1 MPPKINQVPLKSEVG
16 RPIGIAPE
24 QQKLVFNAF
33 EQADSS
39 ITRKFGGTGLGLAIS
54 SQLVEMMGGRI
65 WVESA
70 VGQGTTFHF
79 TGVFDVGTEK
89 AVGPPI
95 EMASLAGLPVLIVDD
110 NRTNRSLH
118 GLTRALLNNM
128 VTGVSEGFLKQLNIV
143 GVGYKVELKGK
154 DLVMQLGFSH
164 PVNYSA
170 PKGIEFEVDS
180 KANTIKIKGIDKQ
193 QVGQVTAEIRKFR
206 PPEPYKGKGVMYAD
220 ERIRRKAGKTAGT
233 IGA

>member
-1 MPPKINQVPLKSEVG
+1 MSRVGKKPITVPSGVEVKIEGSRVRVKGSKGELEREFDSNLKIEAQDGQIVVT
-16 RPIGIAPE
+16 RP
-24 QQKLVFNAF
+24 
-33 EQADSS
+33 
-39 ITRKFGGTGLGLAIS
+39 
-54 SQLVEMMGGRI
+54 
-65 WVESA
+65 
-70 VGQGTTFHF
+70 
-79 TGVFDVGTEK
+79 
-89 AVGPPI
+89 
-95 EMASLAGLPVLIVDD
+95 DD
-110 NRTNRSLH
+110 KRTNRALH

-143 GVGYKVELKGK
+143 GVGYKVDLKGR

-164 PVNYSA
+164 PVNYTA

-193 QVGQVTAEIRKFR
+193 QVGQVSAEIRKFR

-233 IGA
+233 AGA

>member
-1 MPPKINQVPLKSEVG
+1 MSRVGKKPIAVPSGVEVKIEGSRVRVKGSKGELEREFDSHMKIEAQDGQIVVT
-16 RPIGIAPE
+16 RP
-24 QQKLVFNAF
+24 
-33 EQADSS
+33 
-39 ITRKFGGTGLGLAIS
+39 
-54 SQLVEMMGGRI
+54 
-65 WVESA
+65 
-70 VGQGTTFHF
+70 
-79 TGVFDVGTEK
+79 
-89 AVGPPI
+89 
-95 EMASLAGLPVLIVDD
+95 DD
-110 NRTNRSLH
+110 KRTNRALH

-143 GVGYKVELKGK
+143 GVGYKVDLKGK

-164 PVNYSA
+164 PVNYPA

-193 QVGQVTAEIRKFR
+193 QVGQVSAEIRKFR

-233 IGA
+233 TGA